1 MARVS
6 LFRRRRS
13 RPPAADLEQ
22 EVGEGLLLA
31 EHAVRLAVKN
41 RILVDVLGHGA
52 AFDAEHAAQQIRAE
66 LGGLAEEHREAARRA
81 HADARLAVLRPG
93 RGAHQHDYRAID
105 RQNLRRRADVA
116 EEVARRLA
124 AAEGDD
130 DAVTALVDAARADA
144 WQDLAREV
152 DGALRRTAAGTP
164 PPVPELDPEERI
176 LRQQMVVAI
185 DLTAL
190 AEERGV
196 ALDA

>member
-1 MARVS
+1 MRLS
-6 LFRRRRS
+6 LFRRR
-13 RPPAADLEQ
+13 PAAPPDLEH
-22 EVGEGLLLA
+22 EVAEGLLLA

-41 RILVDVLGHGA
+41 RILVDVLGHGSS
-52 AFDAEHAAQQIRAE
+52 FDQQHAALQIRAE
-66 LGGLAEEHREAARRA
+66 LGALVQEHQEAARRMR
-81 HADARLAVLRPG
+81 ADARLAVLRPG

-105 RQNLRRRADVA
+105 RRNLRRRADVA
-116 EEVARRLA
+116 EELSRRLGA
-124 AAEGDD
+124 AQVDD

-144 WQDLAREV
+144 WEDVAREV
-152 DGALRRTAAGTP
+152 HGALRRAESDAP